1 MEKGSMSTR
10 IMHVIIRTCKN
21 KIVIII
27 AILLVLYTLTG
38 FFLAPFLIERYLPS
52 MLSQR
57 LNSQVTLEQVK
68 INPFSLT
75 LEARDFRINEV
86 SGDMLVGF
94 KRLYVNFELSSI
106 FKWVLT
112 FADVVLDAP
121 SINIIIDKDGRLN
134 LSRLAGE
141 DKEITSRESKGL
153 PRILLQ
159 NIEINQ
165 GKIDLT
171 YHRQPIPRNVSIYP
185 LDIKLVN
192 ISTLPDRE
200 GSFT

>member
-1 MEKGSMSTR
+1 MSTK

-38 FFLAPFLIERYLPS
+38 F
-52 MLSQR
+52 
-57 LNSQVTLEQVK
+57 
-68 INPFSLT
+68 
-75 LEARDFRINEV
+75 
-86 SGDMLVGF
+86 
-94 KRLYVNFELSSI
+94 KRLYVNFQLSSI

-112 FADVVLDAP
+112 FADVALDAP

-141 DKEITSRESKGL
+141 DKEGTSRESKGL
-153 PRILLQ
+153 PRVLLQ